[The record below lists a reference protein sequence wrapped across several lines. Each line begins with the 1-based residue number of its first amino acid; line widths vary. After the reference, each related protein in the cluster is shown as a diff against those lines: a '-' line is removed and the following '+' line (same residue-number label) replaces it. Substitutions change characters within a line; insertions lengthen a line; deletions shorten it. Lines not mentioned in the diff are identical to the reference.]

1 MSAQVETVNY
11 TGVYYLPYINYDGA
25 ACDEVNKRI
34 EKLAQNYI
42 ENTDEYGSGCM
53 GISYKWTLYGDI
65 LSLLIPLQFDA
76 DMVEYNVYVLDL
88 KKDKLLTKKDLLA
101 ELNIDEADYEQDAQ
115 DTMDACFYSLYGSFK
130 DTDDYYDVV
139 YNETIASENVAGALP
154 YIDENGKEI
163 IPTEPNSYK
172 FESFIFDAFEFF
184 DDIAIL
190 RGKREDDF
198 APVKNKDGVDSPK
211 TAKELYEKYWNK
223 MKK

>member
-1 MSAQVETVNY
+1 MCSQHLLLSFGFSEASDKVTTKQSEVSEDQTEMITDASEDLSTDTSTDAQVTEENSSENTSEAQTAYSADMVIDSDMSAQVETVNY

-34 EKLAQNYI
+34 EKLAQKYI

-65 LSLLIPLQFDA
+65 LSLIIPLQFDA

-115 DTMDACFYSLYGSFK
+115 DTMDAR
-130 DTDDYYDVV
+130 
-139 YNETIASENVAGALP
+139 SEERRV
-154 YIDENGKEI
+154 GKECR
-163 IPTEPNSYK
+163 S
-172 FESFIFDAFEFF
+172 
-184 DDIAIL
+184 
-190 RGKREDDF
+190 RW
-198 APVKNKDGVDSPK
+198 SP
-211 TAKELYEKYWNK
+211 YH
-223 MKK
+223 